1 MLELSGEGDSV
12 VDVSH
17 VSQIDSEV
25 GVHRIVGVA
34 GDGVLL
40 HIVSGD
46 ILYQY
51 ALPLRGYD
59 PDAVIVYVE
68 ALILVVVKGDVLG

>member
-1 MLELSGEGDSV
+1 M

-25 GVHRIVGVA
+25 GLHRIVGVA